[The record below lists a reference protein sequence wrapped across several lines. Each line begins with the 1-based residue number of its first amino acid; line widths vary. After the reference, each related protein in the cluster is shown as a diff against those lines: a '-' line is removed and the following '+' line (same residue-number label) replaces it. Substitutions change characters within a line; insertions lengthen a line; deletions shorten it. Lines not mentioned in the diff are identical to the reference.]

1 MDQSW
6 LTSTIDYMYKTVS
19 GENDEGKSNS
29 DYQRAF
35 SNGIWV
41 NDLPSNNY
49 EPLESSCLDKR
60 KSSPQEYER
69 EVQQLR
75 RKISSLEAS
84 YAVSSIVESLAP
96 FLFLF
101 FSAKNK
107 EVESLKKQLE
117 EHGIKTDL
125 REKDELEQKIKDTQQ
140 QLKKAKKRALLAKGN
155 LIKKERELHYL
166 KSITQISQEQ
176 QMKLERVIAS
186 LQNELH
192 SLRDEMVSLK
202 NVMVLKVE
210 QVTCQLAATNT
221 ELADMKEREKKLIEN
236 NISIMDETVQLR
248 EQFETFKKET
258 LEEIAKGMAHQQF
271 ASNTMQTQC
280 KEKGTESVRWVDS
293 SLIEK
298 TNELSQQVEKVKRD
312 IIKEEERINHQ
323 HDQLKV
329 FLDTSHDA
337 LEVPTVNPIALEQV
351 HEEATIGYSSL
362 QNTDTQKHAAEPRKA
377 QNPYTLKAAAW
388 KGKSGVLN
396 ARPLPSN
403 SGVAQVAVPVEVKQ
417 FMFNPTE
424 TMTTPQPKTI
434 YQNQTEK
441 GTESVKWVDSSLI
454 EKTNELSQQV
464 EKVKR
469 DIIKEE
475 ERINHQHD
483 HLKVLLDTAH
493 DALEVPAVN
502 PIALE
507 QVHEEAT
514 IGYSSL
520 QNTDTQKDTA
530 EPRKAQNPYTLKAAA
545 WKGKSGVLNA
555 RPLPSNSGVAQVAVP
570 VEVKQFMFNPTET
583 MTTPQ
588 PKTIYQNQT
597 DNIYRHGHHLSQKT
611 VCKQTP
617 PSQHMVV
624 PGNHREIHTN
634 SIRNCPD
641 TESKGRYLHG
651 RPLPQSG
658 TFDPTAGNLSRRS
671 KLQ

>member
-75 RKISSLEAS
+75 RKISSLQAS
-84 YAVSSIVESLAP
+84 YA
-96 FLFLF
+96 
-101 FSAKNK
+101 AKNK

-117 EHGIKTDL
+117 EHGIKTHL

-166 KSITQISQEQ
+166 KSITQISQ
-176 QMKLERVIAS
+176 
-186 LQNELH
+186 
-192 SLRDEMVSLK
+192 
-202 NVMVLKVE
+202 
-210 QVTCQLAATNT
+210 
-221 ELADMKEREKKLIEN
+221 EREKKLIEN

-329 FLDTSHDA
+329 LLDTAHDA
-337 LEVPTVNPIALEQV
+337 LEVPT
-351 HEEATIGYSSL
+351 
-362 QNTDTQKHAAEPRKA
+362 
-377 QNPYTLKAAAW
+377 
-388 KGKSGVLN
+388 GKSGVLN

-424 TMTTPQPKTI
+424 TMTTPQPQTI

-441 GTESVKWVDSSLI
+441 GTESVRWVDSSLI

-483 HLKVLLDTAH
+483 QLKVLLDTAH
-493 DALEVPAVN
+493 DALEVP
-502 PIALE
+502 
-507 QVHEEAT
+507 T
-514 IGYSSL
+514 
-520 QNTDTQKDTA
+520 
-530 EPRKAQNPYTLKAAA
+530 
-545 WKGKSGVLNA
+545 GKSGVLNA

-588 PKTIYQNQT
+588 PQTIYQNQT

-617 PSQHMVV
+617 LSQHMVV

-641 TESKGRYLHG
+641 TESKGKYLVKNCI
-651 RPLPQSG
+651 RAASVESSKQSL
-658 TFDPTAGNLSRRS
+658 NS
-671 KLQ
+671 Q